1 MPFNSDIKD
10 IEARISSLEMQ
21 LVHLKRRRNGL
32 LPICRLPSE
41 LLVDIL
47 RHLQNEPGS
56 EDKRERLKHDLI
68 NRKWSRIMLVCY
80 HFRTL
85 AVNTPSLWDTL
96 DSSHPLHWR
105 YLCLLRAADAP
116 LCVRLHDEDGGHL
129 LERAWKAEIDG
140 LEAVQAVD
148 WNAPRP
154 GLQHLAIRLFSQG
167 LRVTPE
173 FLGAVPVALVHLELI
188 GWEIALEAAP
198 RMPCLRFLEMRQVD
212 IPNGFESL
220 FSLFRNVPMVEE
232 LRIARLYFGDSMFG
246 PNPNTIIPIPEPG
259 ALLPCLKT
267 LRIEEAPPEASGLV
281 RMLHMP
287 STAFGVHVLARNP
300 STHKN
305 LNANHLAVYEA
316 YLTFIS
322 SMPDAADFSKGSITE
337 DPSVDLRTIH
347 FGRTAEGERN
357 MHRRLSLSACFFAEN
372 CAPNVAHPLLDYI
385 HVMRVLKNVRDG
397 RTTTSIHL
405 LPHVHTLVLCKLIHP
420 DFWDARTWFKERK
433 GRFQRV
439 ELRDCYNGSQEFAAR
454 LRQEQL
460 VPDVVWYD

>member
-1 MPFNSDIKD
+1 
-10 IEARISSLEMQ
+10 
-21 LVHLKRRRNGL
+21 
-32 LPICRLPSE
+32 
-41 LLVDIL
+41 
-47 RHLQNEPGS
+47 
-56 EDKRERLKHDLI
+56 
-68 NRKWSRIMLVCY
+68 MLVCY

-173 FLGAVPVALVHLELI
+173 FLGAAPVALVHLELI

-232 LRIARLYFGDSMFG
+232 LRISRLIFRDWMFA
-246 PNPNTIIPIPEPG
+246 PNSGTIIPTPEPG

-267 LRIEEAPPEASGLV
+267 LRIEETPPEAPALV

-287 STAFGVHVLARNP
+287 STAFGFHVFARNP

-316 YLTFIS
+316 YLTFIG
-322 SMPDAADFSKGSITE
+322 SMPDAADLSKGSITE
-337 DPSVDLRTIH
+337 DPSADLRTIH

-357 MHRRLSLSACFFAEN
+357 MHQRLSLPACFFAVN
-372 CAPNVAHPLLDYI
+372 CAPNVAHPLLDHI
-385 HVMRVLKNVRDG
+385 HIMRVLTNIRDG

-405 LPHVHTLVLCKLIHP
+405 LPHVNTLVLCKLIHS
-420 DFWDARTWFKERK
+420 DFWDARTWFKERT

-439 ELRDCYNGSQEFAAR
+439 ELRDCYNGSQEFAAPGAARSRRGLVR
-454 LRQEQL
+454 LSTIMHRPNTNDRL
-460 VPDVVWYD
+460 V